1 MSIKLRQ
8 WQSEALLKSRQW
20 FSKGQDS
27 RFLLVTAPGSGKTLC
42 ACAIAES
49 LIADNEIDRVVVIAP
64 LRDVVTSWAE
74 DFKQVTGRY
83 MGKVTG
89 CDTHLSEIQMDIC
102 ATWSAV
108 SGLQQELQAVCESSR
123 VLVICDENH
132 HAAIKAAWGS
142 SAEGAFVR
150 AKYSLILSG
159 TPIRSD
165 GEDAVWMGF
174 DSIGRIDHPA
184 DGSYTLTYGEAVDLG
199 YCRPATFHLHEG
211 KFRIDLDGGAS
222 ATVTGHE
229 EGVLPHNLKTIPGLQ
244 SAIDFYRLAK
254 TPQYEADGI
263 RPLRQGYQG
272 TMVDWGSEKLDQLR
286 QRMPN
291 AGGLV
296 IAPTIEMAEYFCS
309 LIELIEGERPT
320 LVHSGLPNAD
330 SRIKAYRHGDMRWLV
345 SVAMVSEGVD
355 IPRLRVLVYLPSS
368 LTEVSFRQ
376 AIGRVVRSAGPKDDT
391 RAYVVMPSFN
401 TFDRYARRV
410 EREMSPAM
418 RQPEDGPSF
427 KRCPI
432 CESECGLGASS
443 CSSCGHE
450 FPERSPRL
458 KSCRDC
464 GALNAL
470 SANDCNV
477 CGASFRADFVITL
490 REALRSGAIV
500 RGMELDE
507 EEVVASE
514 NMADEF
520 RNLVLR
526 SGDENLVRV
535 IQLLPEESYARLGSL
550 FSDLR

>member
-49 LIADNEIDRVVVIAP
+49 LIADDEIDRVVVIAP
-64 LRDVVTSWAE
+64 LRDVVNSWAE

-89 CDTHLSEIQMDIC
+89 SDTHLSQIQMDIC
-102 ATWSAV
+102 ATWAAV
-108 SGLQQELQAVCESSR
+108 SGLQQELQAMCDSSR

-142 SAEGAFVR
+142 SAEGAFAK

-174 DSIGRIDHPA
+174 DSFGRIDHPA
-184 DGSYTLTYGEAVDLG
+184 DGAYTLTYGEAVDLG

-211 KFRIDLDGGAS
+211 KFRVDLDGGAYT
-222 ATVTGHE
+222 TVTGHE
-229 EGVLPHNLKTIPGLQ
+229 EGVLPDNLKIIPGLQ
-244 SAIDFYRLAK
+244 SALDFYRLSK

-263 RPLRQGYQG
+263 RPLRAGYQG

-309 LIELIEGERPT
+309 LIEFVEGERPI

-401 TFDRYARRV
+401 TFDRYARSV
-410 EREMSPAM
+410 ENEMSPAK
-418 RQPEDGPSF
+418 RKSEDGPNF

-432 CESECGLGASS
+432 CESECGLGAKS
-443 CSSCGHE
+443 CDSCGHE
-450 FPERSPRL
+450 FPESSPRL

-470 SANDCNV
+470 TANDCYF
-477 CGASFRADFVITL
+477 CGASFQADFVITL

-500 RGMELDE
+500 RGMDLDE
-507 EEVVASE
+507 EEVVESE
-514 NMADEF
+514 NMASEF
-520 RNLVLR
+520 RDLVLR

-535 IQLLPEESYARLGSL
+535 IQLLPEESYARLGNL